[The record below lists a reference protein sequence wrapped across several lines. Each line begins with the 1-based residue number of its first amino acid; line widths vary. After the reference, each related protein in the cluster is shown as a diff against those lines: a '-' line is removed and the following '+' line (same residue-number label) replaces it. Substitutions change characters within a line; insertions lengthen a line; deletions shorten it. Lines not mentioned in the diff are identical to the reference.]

1 MTHANRQS
9 ASTTA
14 SLEGLQRLVKTD
26 MARVNESMV
35 NALDGDVP
43 LIRDLS
49 AHIIAAGGKRLRP
62 ALVIAASRLFNY
74 HADRHIELAACVE
87 FIHTATL
94 LHDDVVDESVL
105 RRGEATANALF
116 GNKASVLVGD
126 YILSKAFQMMV
137 ADGSLEVLRILSDAA
152 AIISRGEVRQLMV
165 SNNPQASE
173 ADYFEVIGAKTAAL
187 FAAACEIGPV
197 ISENSTYQASLRSYG
212 YNLGVAFQLI
222 DDALDYVASQ
232 EKLGKTVGDDFRDGK
247 ITLPVILAYAEGD
260 KAERAFWHRTLEDS
274 NLKEGDFEEA
284 LSIISRHDTIA
295 RTIERARSYGMS
307 AINDLKNAP
316 EGEAKNALIETVE
329 FCINREF

>member
-1 MTHANRQS
+1 MTHAARNI
-9 ASTTA
+9 APTA
-14 SLEGLQRLVKTD
+14 SLDTLLSLVRDD
-26 MARVNESMV
+26 MKRVNETMV
-35 NALDGDVP
+35 STLSGDVP
-43 LIRDLS
+43 LISDLS

-62 ALVIAASRLFNY
+62 SLVIACAKLFGY
-74 HADRHIELAACVE
+74 EGTRHIELAACVE

-126 YILSKAFQMMV
+126 FILSKAFQMMV

-173 ADYFEVIGAKTAAL
+173 DDYFEVIGAKTAAL

-197 ISENSTYQASLRSYG
+197 ISGQPELQANLRNYG
-212 YNLGVAFQLI
+212 YKLGVAFQLI
-222 DDALDYVASQ
+222 DDALDYSASQ

-247 ITLPVILAYAEGD
+247 ITLPVILAYAAGNE
-260 KAERAFWHRTLEDS
+260 AEHAFWHRTLEHGEFRD
-274 NLKEGDFEEA
+274 GDLDEA
-284 LSIISRHDTIA
+284 LVIMNRHHTLEA
-295 RTIERARSYGMS
+295 TIERARHYGLA
-307 AINDLKNAP
+307 AIEELKGTVQNV
-316 EGEAKNALIETVE
+316 AKDALVETVE